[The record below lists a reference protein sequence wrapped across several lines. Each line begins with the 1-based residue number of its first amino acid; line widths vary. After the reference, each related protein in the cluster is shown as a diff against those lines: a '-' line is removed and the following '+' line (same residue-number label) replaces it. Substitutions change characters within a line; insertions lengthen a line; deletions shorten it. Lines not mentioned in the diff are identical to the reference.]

1 MSDLERW
8 LVIVI
13 YPVLASK
20 EGNNKLFQ
28 PTNLTPPQ
36 YSYLPLTLIF
46 MKDLIFPYFFQLFK
60 TAFRSWAVLHA

>member
-28 PTNLTPPQ
+28 PTNLTFGHITKPTTYPTTKPTI
-36 YSYLPLTLIF
+36 YPIRGHCCPAD
-46 MKDLIFPYFFQLFK
+46 K
-60 TAFRSWAVLHA
+60 